1 MAALLLIAAALLGA
15 SVCAQDVPPE
25 ARIQAFTYN
34 GAGCPTGTAKGDISL
49 DGQVLTLKFSEFG
62 VATDQQ
68 LVGKRK
74 ACQINIKVNIPA
86 GWKYRLDT
94 VRLRGYTGLDATVKG
109 FHKVLY
115 YFTGQQ
121 GSSSY
126 SIETPGPVDDNYEYS
141 GAFDS
146 ELYSDCGASRN
157 LNFKIEVRVNNDAD
171 PAAQGMIDV
180 DTADSQVTF
189 LPSQVLYSI
198 IFAPC

>member
-1 MAALLLIAAALLGA
+1 MAASLLIAAALLGA
-15 SVCAQDVPPE
+15 IVCAQDVPPE
-25 ARIQAFTYN
+25 ARIEAFKYN
-34 GAGCPTGTAKGDISL
+34 GAGCPQGTAVGEISL
-49 DGQVLTLKFSEFG
+49 DGLVLTLKFSEFG

-94 VRLRGYTGLDATVKG
+94 VRLRGYAGLDATVKG
-109 FHKVLY
+109 LHKVLY
-115 YFTGQQ
+115 YFTGEP
-121 GSSSY
+121 GNSSY
-126 SIETPGPVDDNYEYS
+126 SIQTEGPKDDNYEYS
-141 GAFDS
+141 GAFDK

-180 DTADSQVTF
+180 DTADSQVIF
-189 LPSQVLYSI
+189 KPSQALYSI
-198 IFAPC
+198 KFAPC